1 MFYEARSE
9 TRIRGNKAVARNTE
23 RKEFD
28 GKLVARRGRARPI
41 AYDKWPSMSAHP
53 APRER
58 RLIDTSF
65 A

>member
-1 MFYEARSE
+1 MRREAKRGYGV
-9 TRIRGNKAVARNTE
+9 IRPWRKAWRE
-23 RKEFD
+23 EFD